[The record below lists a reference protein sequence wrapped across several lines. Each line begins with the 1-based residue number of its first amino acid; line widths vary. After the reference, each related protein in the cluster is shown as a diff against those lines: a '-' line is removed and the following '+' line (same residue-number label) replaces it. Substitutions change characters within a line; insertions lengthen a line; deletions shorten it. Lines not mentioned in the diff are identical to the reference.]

1 VQQQPLQDSS
11 ARDNPFCAT
20 QPRAVLGIDHMKAA
34 TATHDCCF
42 SRLGGSHEK
51 LFFYFYQMQ
60 AKIPDSGSIQ
70 IIQTNESGIVA
81 TLFFLKS

>member
-1 VQQQPLQDSS
+1 
-11 ARDNPFCAT
+11 
-20 QPRAVLGIDHMKAA
+20 MKAA

-70 IIQTNESGIVA
+70 IIQTNESVIVA
-81 TLFFLKS
+81 TLFF

>member
-1 VQQQPLQDSS
+1 
-11 ARDNPFCAT
+11 
-20 QPRAVLGIDHMKAA
+20 VLGVDRMKAA
-34 TATHDCCF
+34 ITTHDCCF

-51 LFFYFYQMQ
+51 HFFFYFNQMQ

-81 TLFFLKS
+81 TLFFEIIRE